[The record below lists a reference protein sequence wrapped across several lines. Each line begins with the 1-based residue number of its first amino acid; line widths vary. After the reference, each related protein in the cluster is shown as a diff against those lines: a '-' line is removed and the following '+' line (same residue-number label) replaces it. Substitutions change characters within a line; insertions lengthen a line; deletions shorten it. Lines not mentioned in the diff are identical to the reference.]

1 MILKILSVCIRCI
14 IFNNL
19 VSCFISANNLSQ
31 NAQCGIDQTS
41 LLTKTFELCF
51 LTMCFD
57 VKCSCVDAKKDT
69 CSLNTTADGN
79 TRLRTGETT
88 LNCMIFNTRINE
100 TKNGQEKQ
108 NDVQKRGMLCRLYN
122 KMKFNRI
129 VVCTHIFNE
138 SLNKLIGQRL
148 YNS

>member
-31 NAQCGIDQTS
+31 NTQCGIDQTS

-69 CSLNTTADGN
+69 CSLN